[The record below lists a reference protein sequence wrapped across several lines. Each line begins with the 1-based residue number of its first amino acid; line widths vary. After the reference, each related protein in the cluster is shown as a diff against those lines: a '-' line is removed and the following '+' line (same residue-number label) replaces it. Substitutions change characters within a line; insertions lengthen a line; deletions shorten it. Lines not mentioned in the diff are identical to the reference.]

1 MGLAAS
7 QAKVKTSNTSRPIRV
22 LIAEDHFITRVGIET
37 IVSAQP
43 DMSVAAVAINGIQ
56 AVDLYR
62 CHQPDITLMDMYM
75 PSDGFNAIAGI
86 RREFPDARVIALST
100 FGTDEDIRRALSAG
114 AKTYLTK
121 EVLQDELI
129 SAIRTVCAG
138 EKYVFAAVE
147 AAMAGL
153 TSHPDLSRREI
164 EVLQLIARGM
174 TNKLI
179 AYQLGTAEYTINNHV
194 KSILRKMGASD
205 RTHAVTRGVQRG
217 IIRL

>member
-7 QAKVKTSNTSRPIRV
+7 HAKVKTSNTSRPIRV

-179 AYQLGTAEYTINNHV
+179 AYQLGTAEYTINNQV